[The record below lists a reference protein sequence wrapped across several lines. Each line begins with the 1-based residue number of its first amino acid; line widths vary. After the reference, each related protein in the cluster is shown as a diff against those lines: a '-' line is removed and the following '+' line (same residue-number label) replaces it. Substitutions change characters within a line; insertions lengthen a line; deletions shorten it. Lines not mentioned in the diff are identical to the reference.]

1 MPFIWNITLLFT
13 FNIRKVKIKKSCY
26 LRREH
31 SYEENRCHQLQP
43 RSTWNTATLVREA
56 AKGAETQGA
65 EVTVIDLYKLEK
77 FTGCVSCFGCKLPE
91 HLGKCICKDG
101 LAPVLEEI
109 RNADGLIIGSPN
121 YLGDMTAG
129 FRALFERLIFQSLT
143 YKTEFRSYNQ
153 KQIPVLMIMTSNAS
167 EDFYVQIGYDQ
178 MLQRYQGS
186 FNTFVGPTK
195 ILISSDTLQVRDYS
209 RYDWTMFNPEH
220 KKERHEKV
228 FPEDKK
234 KAYALGEQMANGA
247 WE

>member
-1 MPFIWNITLLFT
+1 M
-13 FNIRKVKIKKSCY
+13 KKIVAINCS
-26 LRREH
+26 
-31 SYEENRCHQLQP
+31 P

-56 AKGAETQGA
+56 AKGAEAQGA
-65 EVTVIDLYKLEK
+65 EVTVIDLNKLEK
-77 FTGCVSCFGCKLPE
+77 FTGCVSCFGCKLPDN
-91 HLGKCICKDG
+91 LGKCICKDG

-109 RNADGLIIGSPN
+109 RNADGLIIGTPN
-121 YLGDMTAG
+121 YLGDVTAG

-167 EDFYVQIGYDQ
+167 EDFYAQIGYDQ

-186 FNTFVGPTK
+186 LSTFVGPTK
-195 ILISSDTLQVRDYS
+195 ILTSSDTLQVKDYS
-209 RYDWTMFNPEH
+209 RYNWTMFDPEH

-234 KAYALGEQMANGA
+234 KAFDLGAQMVNNP
-247 WE
+247 W